1 MYQQFLMDAK
11 ELKEILDENPDLP
24 IVFVTR
30 KSDYN
35 DNDSPDWIGV
45 EKIEVGKIMNK
56 DHLLTD
62 GIAML
67 SDEELRV
74 MLRDTINAPDYDED
88 PHGYMKVF
96 TQKAEE
102 YKHDWKPVIIVHMDV
117 TKSYEE

>member
-11 ELKEILDENPDLP
+11 ELRKILDENPDLP
-24 IVFVTR
+24 IVFVTKR
-30 KSDYN
+30 SEYN
-35 DNDSPDWIGV
+35 SEESPYWIGV

-62 GIAML
+62 EIAML

-88 PHGYMKVF
+88 PHEYMRVF
-96 TQKAEE
+96 TEE
-102 YKHDWKPVIIVHMDV
+102 AKECKHNWKPAVIVHMDV